1 MDTNMKELN
10 MNEMEKVVG
19 GGPNDGGYAKKPATK
34 DGCFIYKV
42 QSGDRLGQIARTYN
56 TTVKAIMRVNPE
68 LVSEDFIVTN
78 HYIYIPLY

>member
-19 GGPNDGGYAKKPATK
+19 GGPDDGGYTKKPAPK
-34 DGCFIYKV
+34 NGCFIYKV
-42 QSGDRLGQIARTYN
+42 KSGDRLGKLARTNN
-56 TTVKAIMRVNPE
+56 TTVNAIMRVNPE
-68 LVSEDFIVTN
+68 LVNENFIVTN